1 MSYKSDFLLL
11 FFMKTFLLFPGYY
24 VPFRCVLRIMS
35 GSIGF
40 ADGWRKCCSSYSVI
54 VEI

>member
-11 FFMKTFLLFPGYY
+11 FFMKTFMLFPGYY
-24 VPFRCVLRIMS
+24 VPFWCVLRIMS
-35 GSIGF
+35 GIIGVAGAWWKRSF
-40 ADGWRKCCSSYSVI
+40 LSSVI

>member
-11 FFMKTFLLFPGYY
+11 FFMKTFLLFPWHY
-24 VPFRCVLRIMS
+24 VPFWCVPCIVS

-40 ADGWRKCCSSYSVI
+40 AGGWRKCCSSCSVI

>member
-11 FFMKTFLLFPGYY
+11 FFMKTFLLFPGCY
-24 VPFRCVLRIMS
+24 VPFWCVCRIMS
-35 GSIGF
+35 DSIGF
-40 ADGWRKCCSSYSVI
+40 SGGWRKCCFRCSVI

>member
-1 MSYKSDFLLL
+1 MSYKSDFFLL

-40 ADGWRKCCSSYSVI
+40 SGG
-54 VEI
+54 

>member
-11 FFMKTFLLFPGYY
+11 FFMKTFMLFLGCY
-24 VPFRCVLRIMS
+24 VPFWCVLRIMS
-35 GSIGF
+35 GSTGF
-40 ADGWRKCCSSYSVI
+40 AGGWRKCCSSYSVI